1 MIGPNIGPNDV
12 FSDDPVVVV
21 LSPGGLDVARRL
33 AAALGGAPVHGRAG
47 RVSGADRSFDDAGPH
62 LRRLFQDGRA
72 IVGVCAAGALIRA
85 LAPVLADKRREP
97 PVVAVAEDGSAV
109 VPLLGGHH
117 GANDLAR
124 RLATVLGCPAAV
136 TTAGDLRF
144 GVALDAP
151 PRGWHLAAGGDV
163 KGMMADLLAGHAVR
177 LDGTAPWLA
186 DAPMPW
192 AGGAERVIAATP
204 KRLPPRPG
212 ALVYHPEVLAVGVGC
227 ERGAD
232 PGEAVALVRD
242 ALDGETLAEAAV
254 AAVVS
259 LDLKSDEPAVHAV
272 AAALQR
278 PARFFDAARL
288 EAETPR
294 LANPSDLVYR
304 AVGCHGV
311 AEAAAL
317 AAAGPD
323 GRLVVSKRKSGRV
336 TCAVA
341 QAPAVVD
348 GGRVGQPRGR
358 LAIIGIGPG
367 PAAWRTPEADGLLRR
382 SDHVVGYDLYLDLLD
397 DAIAGKKRHGHPLG
411 AEEKRARVALDLA
424 AAGATVA
431 LVSSGDA
438 GIYALASLV
447 FELLDTADRP
457 DWRRIETVVSPG
469 ISAMQ
474 AAAARAGAPLG
485 HDFCAISLSD
495 LLTPWPVI
503 ERRVRAAAEGDFV
516 IALYNPVSQRRRRQ
530 LADVRR
536 LLLEH
541 RPGATPVVLARNLGR
556 AGEAVTVTTLA
567 ALTVDQVDM
576 LTLVMIGADTTR
588 AVSRGDGGR
597 WVYTPRGYAGKAGS
611 LIGAGS
617 GGR

>member
-1 MIGPNIGPNDV
+1 MTGSNDA
-12 FSDDPVVVV
+12 FSDDHVV
-21 LSPGGLDVARRL
+21 LVLSSGGLDVARRI
-33 AAALGGAPVHGRAG
+33 ARALGGAPVHGRAG
-47 RVSGADRSFDDAGPH
+47 RVAGADHMFEDTAPH
-62 LRRLFQDGRA
+62 LRELFRDGRP

-124 RLATVLGCPAAV
+124 RLAKVLGCPAAV

-163 KGMMADLLAGHAVR
+163 KEMMADLLAGRTVR
-177 LDGTAPWLA
+177 LDGNASWLA
-186 DAPMPW
+186 QAPLPW
-192 AGGAERVIAATP
+192 ADDAERVIAATP
-204 KRLPPRPG
+204 SRLPARPR

-232 PGEAVALVRD
+232 PGEAVALVRGTLD
-242 ALDGETLAEAAV
+242 DEALADAAV

-272 AAALQR
+272 AADLRR

-288 EAETPR
+288 EEETPR

-317 AAAGPD
+317 AAVGPD
-323 GRLVVSKRKSGRV
+323 GTLIVPKRKAGRV
-336 TCAVA
+336 TCAIA
-341 QAPAVVD
+341 QAPAVID
-348 GGRVGQPRGR
+348 GHRTGRPRGR

-367 PAAWRTPEADGLLRR
+367 PAAWRTPEADHLLRR
-382 SDHVVGYDLYLDLLD
+382 SAHVVGYDLYLDLLG
-397 DAIAGKKRHGHPLG
+397 DAIAGKQRHGHPLG
-411 AEEKRARVALDLA
+411 AEEKRVRVALDLA
-424 AAGATVA
+424 ADGAAVA

-438 GIYALASLV
+438 GIYALASLA

-457 DWRRIETVVSPG
+457 DWRRVETVVSPG

-503 ERRVRAAAEGDFV
+503 ERRVRAAAAGDFV
-516 IALYNPVSQRRRRQ
+516 IALYNPVSQRRRHQ
-530 LADVRR
+530 LAEVQQV
-536 LLLEH
+536 LLEH

-556 AGEAVTVTTLA
+556 DGETVTVTTLDR
-567 ALTVDQVDM
+567 LTADHVDM
-576 LTLVMIGADTTR
+576 LTLVLIGAGSTR
-588 AVSRGDGGR
+588 AVTRGDGGR
-597 WVYTPRGYAGKAGS
+597 WVYTPRGYAEKAGS
-611 LIGAGS
+611 LIGAG
-617 GGR
+617 GGRQ